1 MAAPY
6 RFTVFTKPWK
16 TEIRELGAFV
26 KRLGF
31 TGIELPVRP
40 GYPVH
45 PENVTTELPKAA
57 HLLREE
63 FGLTIE
69 SIAGPT
75 DAITIAACSEAKV
88 PVIRICPSLP
98 SNETYPQAE
107 ARYQKEWEALVP
119 TLDQHG
125 VTLGIQNHSGHCVP
139 VHAMG
144 LLRLLAPFDPKHVAA
159 VWDAAHNALEGE
171 DTSLALD
178 LICGPYLRM
187 VNLKNAYRVRA
198 EAAGSGATAWK
209 TFWCPG
215 KEGFASWAK
224 VAAELQRRNWQGVL
238 CLTAEYSDHD
248 AVDRLI
254 ADDIVYARSL
264 FSGSSAVSA

>member
-6 RFTVFTKPWK
+6 RFSVFTKPWK

-26 KRLGF
+26 QRLGF

-63 FGLTIE
+63 FGISIE

-75 DAITIAACSEAKV
+75 DMVTIAACGVAKV
-88 PVIRICPSLP
+88 PVIRICPSFP
-98 SNETYPQAE
+98 ADETYPAAE
-107 ARYQKEWEALVP
+107 ARYQKEWEKLVP
-119 TLDQHG
+119 ALDQHG
-125 VTLGIQNHSGHCVP
+125 VTLGIQNHSGRCVP

-144 LLRLLAPFDPKHVAA
+144 LLRLLTPFDPKHVAA

-171 DTSLALD
+171 ETSLALD
-178 LICGPYLRM
+178 LICGPYLCM
-187 VNLKNAYRVRA
+187 VNLKNAYRIRA
-198 EAAGSGATAWK
+198 ENTSDSSVTWK
-209 TFWCPG
+209 IHWCAG
-215 KEGFASWAK
+215 KEGFASWSR
-224 VAAELQRRNWQGVL
+224 VASELQRRNWQGPL

-254 ADDIVYARSL
+254 AEDITYARSL
-264 FSGSSAVSA
+264 FPTS